1 MTHHTPILPVRQ
13 MYHTC
18 MCPHCNA
25 QMWADG
31 TCTNCNYDYAID
43 EFKKPVVGVMLWLMT
58 FAAAIWAVLLVAL

>member
-1 MTHHTPILPVRQ
+1 
-13 MYHTC
+13 
-18 MCPHCNA
+18 
-25 QMWADG
+25 MWADG